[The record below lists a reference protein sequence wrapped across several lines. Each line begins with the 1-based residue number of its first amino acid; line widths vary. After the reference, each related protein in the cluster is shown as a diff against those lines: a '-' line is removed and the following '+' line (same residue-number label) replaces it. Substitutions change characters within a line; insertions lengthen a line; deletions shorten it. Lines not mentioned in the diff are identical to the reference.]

1 MRHLRPRRIRQRS
14 APRTD
19 GTRGAVA
26 GSPRLRYNARQDAI
40 DCPLSGAGG
49 RRVLNPTGF
58 RPAVETGYN
67 KPMNARIL
75 VVEDMEDNLELFR
88 DVLQMAGYEVLSCMD
103 GLSAVQCAITQRPDL
118 VLMDISLPF
127 IDGHE
132 ATRRIR
138 SYAATRHVPII
149 AVTAHAMP
157 VDRENALAAGC
168 SAYIA
173 KPVSPRVLL
182 QVIAEHLA
190 RK

>member
-1 MRHLRPRRIRQRS
+1 
-14 APRTD
+14 
-19 GTRGAVA
+19 
-26 GSPRLRYNARQDAI
+26 
-40 DCPLSGAGG
+40 
-49 RRVLNPTGF
+49 
-58 RPAVETGYN
+58 
-67 KPMNARIL
+67 MNARIL
-75 VVEDMEDNLELFR
+75 VVEDMEDNLDLFR

-138 SYAATRHVPII
+138 SYAATRQVPII

-168 SAYIA
+168 SA
-173 KPVSPRVLL
+173 
-182 QVIAEHLA
+182 
-190 RK
+190 

>member
-1 MRHLRPRRIRQRS
+1 
-14 APRTD
+14 
-19 GTRGAVA
+19 
-26 GSPRLRYNARQDAI
+26 
-40 DCPLSGAGG
+40 
-49 RRVLNPTGF
+49 
-58 RPAVETGYN
+58 
-67 KPMNARIL
+67 MNARIL

-103 GLSAVQCAITQRPDL
+103 GLSAVQCAVTQRPDL

-138 SYAATRHVPII
+138 SYAATRQVPII